1 MKQAMIKDVAL
12 LVLRLAGLGLAL
24 AHGWGKIAA
33 LASGESSGFI
43 EGVGRLGF
51 PMPGLFA
58 WAAGLA
64 EFAGGLFV
72 AFGLFTRVAASFSA
86 FTMLVAGFLRHKF
99 HLHLLVWLGLC
110 QASEE
115 TIEGWRDPEKALV
128 YFLIFVALTL
138 MGPGRLS
145 LDRIVRKKA

>member
-1 MKQAMIKDVAL
+1 MKQAMTKDVAL

-33 LASGESSGFI
+33 LASGEGGGFI
-43 EGVGRLGF
+43 EGVGSLGF

-72 AFGLFTRVAASFSA
+72 AFGLFTRVAASFA
-86 FTMLVAGFLRHKF
+86 GFTMLVAGFLRHKF
-99 HLHLLVWLGLC
+99 HLHLLVWLGLF

-128 YFLIFVALTL
+128 YVLIFVALIL
-138 MGPGRLS
+138 MGGGRLS
-145 LDRIVRKKA
+145 LDRIVRKKG